1 MPEDAA
7 NGVIRFGI
15 FEIDLRAGQLRR
27 NGLKVRLQEQPF
39 QVLAMLLERPGEVV
53 TREDLHA
60 RLWPAD
66 AFVDFDHGLNAAV
79 KRLRDALGD
88 SAENPRFVE
97 TLTRRGYRF
106 LAPVESPSAETHVSA
121 AQTPSAPNAAV
132 SNAHKSRWRLVAAGF
147 VIVLVPLGIGLH
159 LGLRA
164 SRALQP
170 VLPKEIRLTANS
182 PDAPVYV
189 GAISPDGRYLAYI
202 DPRGTFL
209 REIATDESHALSLP
223 EGFRVHHVSWYPD
236 GGHLLAQ
243 AVAGAE
249 ERPALW
255 NIPLLG
261 GAPRKLVDDAEAGS
275 ISPDGK
281 QLAFLRGDKF
291 NHSEIWLA
299 STESDGGEPR
309 MAVNVPGYVIG
320 PPAWS
325 PDSQRFAY
333 LKDVYWPG
341 YSTEDVQIE
350 MYELASGKTDLV
362 LNDYRLQYGLVWT
375 RDNRLLFSR
384 AEEPPN
390 QGESNVWSLKVDT
403 RPGWRWGAPMR
414 LTSGPDWKPVINM
427 SADGKHAVFIRTNIA
442 PAVFV
447 ADVDARTREI
457 GKLQRLTM
465 DERQSRPYEW
475 TPDGKSVLYVSDR
488 EGTLRIFRQQI
499 GAATPELIA
508 GVQGSPNILRL
519 NPERTEILYLTE
531 AERGAT
537 DAVNGAMSQNLGA
550 AGHNGTNTQPEGEF
564 QSRNLRLMRVPLD
577 GGASQLVVE
586 DSGINNFQCARLPS
600 RECIYSKFTK
610 DALVFY
616 EFDAQTGAKKDLFRT
631 SEPEWQLF
639 RTSEPEWQYFNWTLS
654 PDGRTLALA
663 KEMRAATE
671 AEIRLHPTRGGPERG
686 GKERV
691 IKVKDWGRLGTI
703 DWAADGKSFWASAVR
718 HGETTAL
725 INIDLQGRAK
735 PVLQETKPYVGWA
748 IPSQDG
754 KHLAIWEAT
763 GGSNAWLLEV
773 PPAW

>member
-1 MPEDAA
+1 MSGDAA

-15 FEIDLRAGQLRR
+15 FEVDLRAGQLRR
-27 NGLKVRLQEQPF
+27 NGLRVRLQEQPF

-66 AFVDFDHGLNAAV
+66 TFVDFDHGLNAAV

-97 TLTRRGYRF
+97 TLARRGYRF
-106 LAPVESPSAETHVSA
+106 LAPVESYSAETPAKQVL
-121 AQTPSAPNAAV
+121 TPRNAATV
-132 SNAHKSRWRLVAAGF
+132 SSAGKSRWRLVVGGF
-147 VIVLVPLGIGLH
+147 LIVLLAVG
-159 LGLRA
+159 LGLQVGMRV

-182 PDAPVYV
+182 PDAPVYF

-202 DPRGTFL
+202 DPRGAFL

-223 EGFRVHHVSWYPD
+223 EGFRVHHVGWYPD
-236 GGHLLAQ
+236 GSHLLAE
-243 AVAGAE
+243 AVAGSE
-249 ERPALW
+249 ERSGLW

-261 GAPRKLVDDAEAGS
+261 GTPRKLVADAEVGS
-275 ISPDGK
+275 VSPDGK

-291 NHSEIWLA
+291 DHSEIWLA
-299 STESDGGEPR
+299 TTDGGEPR
-309 MAVNVPGYVIG
+309 IAVNVPGFVIG

-350 MYELASGKTDLV
+350 MYELASGKTDLI

-375 RDNRLLFSR
+375 RDNRILFSR

-390 QGESNVWSLKVDT
+390 QGESNVWSMKVDT
-403 RPGWRWGAPMR
+403 RPGWRWGAPVR

-427 SADGKHAVFIRTNIA
+427 SADGKRAVYIRTNIE

-465 DERQSRPYEW
+465 DERQNRPYEW

-488 EGTLRIFRQQI
+488 EGTFRIFRQQI
-499 GAATPELIA
+499 GAATPDLIA
-508 GVQGSPNILRL
+508 GVHGSPNILRL

-531 AERGAT
+531 EERKT
-537 DAVNGAMSQNLGA
+537 PDAGSSTPSSQNSGV
-550 AGHNGTNTQPEGEF
+550 AGHSSTSTQAEGEF
-564 QSRNLRLMRVPLD
+564 QSRNLGLMRVPLE
-577 GGASQLVVE
+577 GGTSQVVLE

-600 RECIYSKFTK
+600 RECIYSKYTK

-616 EFDAQTGAKKDLFRT
+616 EFDAKSGEKKELLRRGAVHAGVVEF
-631 SEPEWQLF
+631 
-639 RTSEPEWQYFNWTLS
+639 SEPEWQYFNWTLS

-663 KEMRAATE
+663 KKMRAATE
-671 AEIRLHPTRGGPERG
+671 AEIRLVSTRGGA
-686 GKERV
+686 ERV
-691 IKVKDWGRLGTI
+691 LKVKDWGRLATI

-718 HGETTAL
+718 HGETTSL

-735 PVLQETKPYVGWA
+735 PVLQESKPYVGWA

-754 KHLAIWEAT
+754 RHLAIWEAT
-763 GGSNAWLLEV
+763 GGSNAWMLEV

>member
-1 MPEDAA
+1 MPGVAA

-15 FEIDLRAGQLRR
+15 FEVDLRAGQLRR

-66 AFVDFDHGLNAAV
+66 TFVDFDQGLNAAV

-88 SAENPRFVE
+88 SAEHPRFVE
-97 TLTRRGYRF
+97 TLPRRGYRF
-106 LAPVESPSAETHVSA
+106 LAPVESPSAEIPASA
-121 AQTPSAPNAAV
+121 ALAPSAQNAIV
-132 SNAHKSRWRLVAAGF
+132 SGANESRWRLVAAGF
-147 VIVLVPLGIGLH
+147 VIVLVALGLGLH
-159 LGLRA
+159 VGMRA

-170 VLPKEIRLTANS
+170 VLPREIRLTANS
-182 PDAPVYV
+182 PDAPVYF

-209 REIATDESHALSLP
+209 REIATDESHELSLP
-223 EGFRVHHVSWYPD
+223 QGFRVHHVSWYPD
-236 GGHLLAQ
+236 GSHLLAQ
-243 AVAGAE
+243 AVAGSE
-249 ERPALW
+249 EHPGLW

-261 GAPRKLVDDAEAGS
+261 GAPRKLVTDSEAGS

-281 QLAFLRGDKF
+281 QVAFLRGDKF

-299 STESDGGEPR
+299 NTDGGEPH

-320 PPAWS
+320 PPAWA

-350 MYELASGKTDLV
+350 VYELASGKTDLV

-384 AEEPPN
+384 AEVPPN

-414 LTSGPDWKPVINM
+414 LTSGPDWKPIINV

-447 ADVDARTREI
+447 AEVDARTREI
-457 GKLQRLTM
+457 GKLQRLTL

-475 TPDGKSVLYVSDR
+475 TPDGRSVLYVSDR

-531 AERGAT
+531 EERAAT
-537 DAVNGAMSQNLGA
+537 DGVSRLPVSPNAKA
-550 AGHNGTNTQPEGEF
+550 AGHSATNTQPEGEF
-564 QSRNLRLMRVPLD
+564 QSRSLRLMRVPLD
-577 GGASQLVVE
+577 GGVSQAVLE
-586 DSGINNFQCARLPS
+586 DSGVNNFQCARSPS
-600 RECIYSKFTK
+600 RECLYSKYTK

-616 EFDAQTGAKKDLFRT
+616 EFDDKTGAKKELFRT

-639 RTSEPEWQYFNWTLS
+639 RTSEPEWQYFSWTLS

-663 KEMRAATE
+663 KKMRAATE
-671 AEIRLHPTRGGPERG
+671 AEIRLVPTRGGA
-686 GKERV
+686 ERV
-691 IKVKDWGRLGTI
+691 LKVKDWGWLATM

-735 PVLQETKPYVGWA
+735 MVLQESKPYVGWA

-754 KHLAIWEAT
+754 KRLAIWEAT

>member
-1 MPEDAA
+1 MPGVTP

-15 FEIDLRAGQLRR
+15 FEVDLRAGQLRR

-39 QVLAMLLERPGEVV
+39 QVLAMLLEHPGEVV
-53 TREDLHA
+53 TREDLRA

-66 AFVDFDHGLNAAV
+66 TFVDFDHGLNAAV

-97 TLTRRGYRF
+97 TLARRGYRF
-106 LAPVESPSAETHVSA
+106 LAPVESPSPETPAIVSVRNNTRISSTA
-121 AQTPSAPNAAV
+121 
-132 SNAHKSRWRLVAAGF
+132 KSRWRLVAAGF
-147 VIVLVPLGIGLH
+147 VIVLVTLAIGLH
-159 LGLRA
+159 VGMRA

-182 PDAPVYV
+182 PDAPVYF

-209 REIATDESHALSLP
+209 REIASDESHALSLP
-223 EGFRVHHVSWYPD
+223 EGFRVHHLSWYPD
-236 GGHLLAQ
+236 GSHLLAE
-243 AVAGAE
+243 AMADSE
-249 ERPALW
+249 ERSGLW
-255 NIPLLG
+255 NVPLLG
-261 GAPRKLVDDAEAGS
+261 GAPRKLVADAEAGS
-275 ISPDGK
+275 VSPDGK

-291 NHSEIWLA
+291 NHSEIWLT
-299 STESDGGEPR
+299 STGGGEPR

-320 PPAWS
+320 PPTWS

-341 YSTEDVQIE
+341 YSTEDVEIE
-350 MYELASGKTDLV
+350 MYEVASGKTDLI

-375 RDNRLLFSR
+375 RDNRILFSR
-384 AEEPPN
+384 AEEPPG
-390 QGESNVWSLKVDT
+390 QGESNVWSLKVDA
-403 RPGWRWGAPMR
+403 RPGWRWGAPVR
-414 LTSGPDWKPVINM
+414 LTNGPDCKPVINM
-427 SADGKHAVFIRTNIA
+427 SADGMHAVYIRSNIA

-447 ADVDARTREI
+447 ADVDARPREI
-457 GKLQRLTM
+457 GKLQRLTL

-499 GAATPELIA
+499 GAATPELIT
-508 GVQGSPNILRL
+508 GVQGSPIILRL
-519 NPERTEILYLTE
+519 NPERTEILYL
-531 AERGAT
+531 AEGKWNT
-537 DAVNGAMSQNLGA
+537 SEVPSSQNSSA
-550 AGHNGTNTQPEGEF
+550 TNTQPEGEF
-564 QSRNLRLMRVPLD
+564 QSRNLRLMRVPLE
-577 GGASQLVVE
+577 GGVSQQVVE

-600 RECIYSKFTK
+600 HECVYSKYTK
-610 DALVFY
+610 DALVFE
-616 EFDAQTGAKKDLFRT
+616 EFDAKTGAKK
-631 SEPEWQLF
+631 EMF
-639 RTSEPEWQYFNWTLS
+639 RTSEPEWQYFNWSLS

-663 KEMRAATE
+663 KKMRASSE
-671 AEIRLHPTRGGPERG
+671 AEIRLHATRGGA
-686 GKERV
+686 ERV
-691 IKVKDWGRLGTI
+691 IKVKDWGRLATI
-703 DWAADGKSFWASAVR
+703 DWAADGRSFWASAVR

-763 GGSNAWLLEV
+763 GGSNAWMLEV

>member
-1 MPEDAA
+1 MPRDTG

-15 FEIDLRAGQLRR
+15 FDVDLRAGQLRR
-27 NGLKVRLQEQPF
+27 NGLKVRLQEQPL
-39 QVLAMLLERPGEVV
+39 QVLAMLLERPGELI

-66 AFVDFDHGLNAAV
+66 TFVDFDHGLNAAV

-97 TLTRRGYRF
+97 TLARRGYRF
-106 LAPVESPSAETHVSA
+106 LAPVEFPSTETPAVQTLLRRDAVVSIMG
-121 AQTPSAPNAAV
+121 
-132 SNAHKSRWRLVAAGF
+132 KSRWRLVAAGF
-147 VIVLVPLGIGLH
+147 AIVLFALAFGLH
-159 LGLRA
+159 VGMRA

-170 VLPKEIRLTANS
+170 VLPREIRLTANS
-182 PDAPVYV
+182 PDAPVYF

-209 REIATDESHALSLP
+209 REIATDESHMLSLP

-236 GGHLLAQ
+236 GSHLLAEV
-243 AVAGAE
+243 VAGSE
-249 ERPALW
+249 ERSGLW

-261 GAPRKLVDDAEAGS
+261 GAPRKLVADAEAGS
-275 ISPDGK
+275 VSPDGK
-281 QLAFLRGDKF
+281 QFAFLCGDKF
-291 NHSEIWLA
+291 NHSEIWLT
-299 STESDGGEPR
+299 STNGGEPR
-309 MAVNVPGYVIG
+309 MAVNVPGFVIG

-350 MYELASGKTDLV
+350 MYDLASGKTDLI
-362 LNDYRLQYGLVWT
+362 LNDYRLQNGLVWT
-375 RDNRLLFSR
+375 RDNRILFSR

-390 QGESNVWSLKVDT
+390 QGESNVWSMKVDA
-403 RPGWRWGAPMR
+403 RPGWRWGAPVR

-457 GKLQRLTM
+457 GKLQRLTLE
-465 DERQSRPYEW
+465 ERQSRPYEW

-488 EGTLRIFRQQI
+488 EGTFRIFRQPI
-499 GAATPELIA
+499 GAATPDLIA
-508 GVQGSPNILRL
+508 GVQGSPIILRL

-531 AERGAT
+531 AERKIADAGSGAPSGQ
-537 DAVNGAMSQNLGA
+537 DAGA
-550 AGHNGTNTQPEGEF
+550 AGHSATSTQPEGEF
-564 QSRNLRLMRVPLD
+564 QSRNLHLMRVPLD
-577 GGASQLVVE
+577 GGVSQVVLE

-610 DALVFY
+610 DALVFQ
-616 EFDAQTGAKKDLFRT
+616 EFDAQTGAKTGTAKKLLGI
-631 SEPEWQLF
+631 Q
-639 RTSEPEWQYFNWTLS
+639 EPEWQYYNWSLS

-663 KEMRAATE
+663 KKMRASTE
-671 AEIRLHPTRGGPERG
+671 AEIRLVPTRGGA
-686 GKERV
+686 ERV
-691 IKVKDWGRLGTI
+691 LKVKDWGRLATI
-703 DWAADGKSFWASAVR
+703 DWAADGESFWASAVR

-725 INIDLQGRAK
+725 INIDLRGRAK
-735 PVLQETKPYVGWA
+735 AVLQESKPYVGWA

-763 GGSNAWLLEV
+763 GGSNAWMLEA

>member
-1 MPEDAA
+1 MPGDAA
-7 NGVIRFGI
+7 NGVVRFGI
-15 FEIDLRAGQLRR
+15 FEVDLRAGQLRR
-27 NGLKVRLQEQPF
+27 NGIKVRLQEQPL

-66 AFVDFDHGLNAAV
+66 TFVDFDHGLNAAV

-97 TLTRRGYRF
+97 TLARRGYRF
-106 LAPVESPSAETHVSA
+106 LAPVEFPSEESPA
-121 AQTPSAPNAAV
+121 ARARAAHDIAV
-132 SNAHKSRWRLVAAGF
+132 TSTTKSRWRLVATGL
-147 VIVLVPLGIGLH
+147 VVVLVALGIGLH
-159 LGLRA
+159 VGMRA

-182 PDAPVYV
+182 PDAPVYF

-202 DPRGTFL
+202 DPRGPFL

-236 GGHLLAQ
+236 GSHLLAE
-243 AVAGAE
+243 AVAGIE
-249 ERPALW
+249 EHSSLW
-255 NIPLLG
+255 NVPLLG
-261 GAPRKLVDDAEAGS
+261 GAPRKLVADAEAGS
-275 ISPDGK
+275 VSPDGK

-299 STESDGGEPR
+299 STDGGEPR

-341 YSTEDVQIE
+341 YSSEDVQIE

-362 LNDYRLQYGLVWT
+362 LNDYRLQYGLVWMC
-375 RDNRLLFSR
+375 DNRILFSR

-403 RPGWRWGAPMR
+403 RPGWRWGAPVR

-447 ADVDARTREI
+447 ADVEAKTREI

-488 EGTLRIFRQQI
+488 EGTFRIFRQQI
-499 GAATPELIA
+499 GAANPELIA
-508 GVQGSPNILRL
+508 GVQGSPIILRL

-531 AERGAT
+531 ADRKSA
-537 DAVNGAMSQNLGA
+537 DAGNGAPSSQNSNV
-550 AGHNGTNTQPEGEF
+550 AGHSGTDTQPEGEF

-577 GGASQLVVE
+577 GGSSQLLLE

-600 RECIYSKFTK
+600 RECVYSKYTK
-610 DALVFY
+610 DALVFE
-616 EFDAQTGAKKDLFRT
+616 EFDAKTGAKK
-631 SEPEWQLF
+631 ELF
-639 RTSEPEWQYFNWTLS
+639 RTSEPEWQYFNWSLS
-654 PDGRTLALA
+654 PDGHTLALA
-663 KEMRAATE
+663 KKMRAAVE
-671 AEIRLHPTRGGPERG
+671 AEIRLVRTRAGG
-686 GKERV
+686 ERV
-691 IKVKDWGRLGTI
+691 LKVKDWGRLATI
-703 DWAADGKSFWASAVR
+703 DWAADGKSFWASAVL
-718 HGETTAL
+718 HGEATTL

-735 PVLQETKPYVGWA
+735 AVLQESKPYVGWA

-763 GGSNAWLLEV
+763 GGSNVWMLEV

>member
-1 MPEDAA
+1 MAQMPGDAA

-15 FEIDLRAGQLRR
+15 FEVDLRAGQLHR

-60 RLWPAD
+60 RLWPVD
-66 AFVDFDHGLNAAV
+66 TFVDFEHGLNAAV

-97 TLTRRGYRF
+97 TLARRGYRF
-106 LAPVESPSAETHVSA
+106 LVPLESSSAEIPAVQSLSA
-121 AQTPSAPNAAV
+121 RKASG
-132 SNAHKSRWRLVAAGF
+132 SSAHKPPGSQWRVMVAGF
-147 VIVLVPLGIGLH
+147 AMVLLALGLGLH
-159 LGLRA
+159 VGMRA

-182 PDAPVYV
+182 PDAPVYL

-202 DPRGTFL
+202 DPRGAFL
-209 REIATDESHALSLP
+209 REIATNESHALALP
-223 EGFRVHHVSWYPD
+223 EGFRVHRVSWYPD
-236 GGHLLAQ
+236 GSHLLAE
-243 AVAGAE
+243 AMAGSE
-249 ERPALW
+249 ERSGLW
-255 NIPLLG
+255 NLPLLG
-261 GAPRKLVDDAEAGS
+261 GAPRKLVADGEAAS
-275 ISPDGK
+275 VSPDG
-281 QLAFLRGDKF
+281 QQVAFLRGDKF
-291 NHSEIWLA
+291 DHAEIWL
-299 STESDGGEPR
+299 TGTDGGEPR
-309 MAVNVPGYVIG
+309 KAVNVPGFVIG

-325 PDSQRFAY
+325 PDSLRFVY

-341 YSTEDVQIE
+341 YSAEDVQIE
-350 MYELASGKTDLV
+350 MYELASGKTDLI

-375 RDNRLLFSR
+375 RDNRILFSR

-403 RPGWRWGAPMR
+403 RPGWRWGAPVR
-414 LTSGPDWKPVINM
+414 LTNGPDWKPVINM

-447 ADVDARTREI
+447 ADVDARTREV

-465 DERQSRPYEW
+465 EEHQSRPYEW

-488 EGTLRIFRQQI
+488 DGTFRIFRQEI

-508 GVQGSPNILRL
+508 GVQGAPIILRL
-519 NPERTEILYLTE
+519 NPERTEILYLAE
-531 AERGAT
+531 AERKTAAAGNEASS
-537 DAVNGAMSQNLGA
+537 GQNLSTTA
-550 AGHNGTNTQPEGEF
+550 HSASNTQAEGEF

-577 GGASQLVVE
+577 GGTSQLVLE
-586 DSGINNFQCARLPS
+586 DSGINNFQCARMPS

-610 DALVFY
+610 DALVFE
-616 EFDAQTGAKKDLFRT
+616 EFDAQSGVKNGAAKKAFGI
-631 SEPEWQLF
+631 Q
-639 RTSEPEWQYFNWTLS
+639 EPEWQYYNWSLS

-663 KEMRAATE
+663 KKIRASTE
-671 AEIRLHPTRGGPERG
+671 AEIRLVPTHGGR
-686 GKERV
+686 ERV
-691 IKVKDWGRLGTI
+691 IRVKDWGRLATI
-703 DWAADGKSFWASAVR
+703 DWAADGRSFWASAVR

-725 INIDLQGRAK
+725 INIDLLGRAK
-735 PVLQETKPYVGWA
+735 AVLQESKPYVGWA

-763 GGSNAWLLEV
+763 GGSNAWMLEV
-773 PPAW
+773 PPGW

>member
-1 MPEDAA
+1 MGQMPGDAA

-15 FEIDLRAGQLRR
+15 FEVDLRAGQLHR

-39 QVLAMLLERPGEVV
+39 QVLAMLLEHPGEVV
-53 TREDLHA
+53 TRENLHT

-66 AFVDFDHGLNAAV
+66 TFVDFEHGLNAAV

-97 TLTRRGYRF
+97 TLARRGYRF
-106 LAPVESPSAETHVSA
+106 LAPVESPSAESPAGQLASSRDA
-121 AQTPSAPNAAV
+121 AF
-132 SNAHKSRWRLVAAGF
+132 SNASKSRWRLVAAGF
-147 VIVLVPLGIGLH
+147 VIVLIALGLGLH
-159 LGLRA
+159 VGMRA

-182 PDAPVYV
+182 PDAPVYL

-202 DPRGTFL
+202 DPRGAFL
-209 REIATDESHALSLP
+209 REIATNESHALTLP
-223 EGFRVHHVSWYPD
+223 EGFRVHRVSWYPD
-236 GGHLLAQ
+236 GNHLLAE
-243 AVAGAE
+243 AVAGSE
-249 ERPALW
+249 ERSGLW

-261 GAPRKLVDDAEAGS
+261 GAPRKLVADGEAAS
-275 ISPDGK
+275 VSPDGK
-281 QLAFLRGDKF
+281 HVAFLRGDKF
-291 NHSEIWLA
+291 DHPEIWL
-299 STESDGGEPR
+299 TGTDGGEPR
-309 MAVNVPGYVIG
+309 KAVNVPGFVIG

-325 PDSQRFAY
+325 PDSLRFVY

-341 YSTEDVQIE
+341 YSAEDVQIE
-350 MYELASGKTDLV
+350 MYELASGKTDLI

-375 RDNRLLFSR
+375 RDNRILFSR

-403 RPGWRWGAPMR
+403 RPGWRWGAPVR
-414 LTSGPDWKPVINM
+414 LTNGPDWKPVINM

-447 ADVDARTREI
+447 ADVDARTQEI

-465 DERQSRPYEW
+465 EEHQSRPYEW

-488 EGTLRIFRQQI
+488 DGTFRIFRQQI
-499 GAATPELIA
+499 GAANPELIA
-508 GVQGSPNILRL
+508 GVQGSPTILRL
-519 NPERTEILYLTE
+519 NPERSEVLYLTE
-531 AERGAT
+531 ADRESA
-537 DAVNGAMSQNLGA
+537 DAGNGAPSSQNSNA
-550 AGHNGTNTQPEGEF
+550 AGHAATNTQPEGEF

-577 GGASQLVVE
+577 GGSSQLALE

-600 RECIYSKFTK
+600 RECVYSKYTK

-616 EFDAQTGAKKDLFRT
+616 EFDAKTGAKKEL
-631 SEPEWQLF
+631 L
-639 RTSEPEWQYFNWTLS
+639 RTSEPEWQYFNWSLS

-663 KEMRAATE
+663 KKMRAAVE
-671 AEIRLHPTRGGPERG
+671 AEIRLVPTRGGAEH
-686 GKERV
+686 V
-691 IKVKDWGRLGTI
+691 LKVKDWGRLATI
-703 DWAADGKSFWASAVR
+703 DWAADGKSFWASAVL
-718 HGETTAL
+718 HGETTTL
-725 INIDLQGRAK
+725 ISIDLQGHAK
-735 PVLQETKPYVGWA
+735 AVLQESKPYVGWA

-763 GGSNAWLLEV
+763 GGSNVWMLEV